1 MNLKSD
7 IFLNKEIR
15 ELKVTV
21 MGLGLNGGGFASAEF
36 FASRGAD
43 VTVTDLRSREILKAT
58 IDKLSGYNIR
68 YVLEKHVRED
78 FTGADIVIKNPAV
91 PADSPWL
98 QDAKRIETDI
108 SIFLT
113 LSSNPVI
120 AVTGSKGKSTTVSA
134 LYHVIKEIHPGAKLG
149 GNITTSPLSFI
160 ESLETDKS
168 SPIVLELSSWQLADL
183 AGKNVLKPAV
193 SVITNILPDHL
204 NRYMGMEEY
213 AADKK
218 LIYHDQGKKDYT
230 LCFYDDEWGK
240 KFAAETPAKALFFSA
255 ERLPVG
261 MDGAWLEKND
271 EGFIR
276 LAGKKERL
284 IGENILMQGRHN
296 RLNLLASGAAAYL
309 YGIEASVI
317 EKKLASFR
325 GIPHRM
331 EYICT
336 KKGITFYNDTTATI
350 PEAVIA
356 AAESFK
362 SPVRLISGGTDKKL
376 DFSVLERLA
385 GKTEMI
391 YLLEGSATDKM
402 IPFLDKYN
410 IAWCGPFNSLSEAA
424 EKAFSQSREGDT
436 VIMSPGCTS
445 FGMFKNEFDRGD
457 TFKNIVDSF

>member
-43 VTVTDLRSREILKAT
+43 VTVTDLRNREILKAT

-98 QDAKRIETDI
+98 SDAKRIETDI

-160 ESLETDKS
+160 DSLEADKR
-168 SPIVLELSSWQLADL
+168 SPVVLELSSWQLADL

-204 NRYMGMEEY
+204 NRYRGMEEY

-218 LIYHDQGKKDYT
+218 LIYHDQDKKDYT

-240 KFAAETPAKALFFSA
+240 SLQRKLLQKRSFFRQRGCRRGWKAHGLKKTAKASSA
-255 ERLPVG
+255 
-261 MDGAWLEKND
+261 W
-271 EGFIR
+271 
-276 LAGKKERL
+276 
-284 IGENILMQGRHN
+284 Q
-296 RLNLLASGAAAYL
+296 
-309 YGIEASVI
+309 
-317 EKKLASFR
+317 EKKR
-325 GIPHRM
+325 GL
-331 EYICT
+331 
-336 KKGITFYNDTTATI
+336 
-350 PEAVIA
+350 
-356 AAESFK
+356 S
-362 SPVRLISGGTDKKL
+362 VR
-376 DFSVLERLA
+376 
-385 GKTEMI
+385 I
-391 YLLEGSATDKM
+391 YLCRAGTT
-402 IPFLDKYN
+402 
-410 IAWCGPFNSLSEAA
+410 G
-424 EKAFSQSREGDT
+424 
-436 VIMSPGCTS
+436 
-445 FGMFKNEFDRGD
+445 
-457 TFKNIVDSF
+457 